1 MIQGFT
7 LIFIAAVVYLLIQ
20 SLIALL
26 RNKSEGARRLKL
38 VLAVLLAIPVT
49 IVWFMM
55 VGPVGLGI
63 TLAVL
68 AAAAWVVRGYR
79 G

>member
-7 LIFIAAVVYLLIQ
+7 LILIATVVYLLIQ
-20 SLIALL
+20 GLIALM
-26 RNKSEGARRLKL
+26 RNKSEGARRLKI

-55 VGPVGLGI
+55 VGPVGFGI